1 MYNKIPNTKP
11 KIVNALGVT
20 LIFAKAFETVKEMLS
35 HPLTIPETLAS
46 PCNLLQAKKNSA
58 FVII

>member
-20 LIFAKAFETVKEMLS
+20 LILAKAFETGKEMLS
-35 HPLTIPETLAS
+35 QPLTIPETLAS
-46 PCNLLQAKKNSA
+46 PCNLLQAKKNSS
-58 FVII
+58 FVIT